1 MGHKA
6 MVRKDNG
13 FVRGGWA
20 RNILVGGSA
29 LVVLVAGILAWSQR
43 ASAETEE
50 LLLLDGNGWQQLSY
64 EGKLAFVWGMAHVI
78 EFERHLA
85 GDSWDPD
92 AKSFVPHFVA
102 GLKGK
107 TLNDVVVQ
115 IDAYYQA
122 SSDRLGDPVMKAIVH
137 TIVLPAL

>member
-1 MGHKA
+1 
-6 MVRKDNG
+6 MVRTEYG
-13 FVRGGWA
+13 FIRGGWA
-20 RNILVGGSA
+20 RKMLVAVSA
-29 LVVLVAGILAWSQR
+29 AVVLAAGILAWSQR

-50 LLLLDGNGWQQLSY
+50 LLLLDGNGWQQFSY

-85 GDSWDPD
+85 GDSWDPE

-122 SSDRLGDPVMKAIVH
+122 SPDRLGDPVMKAIVR